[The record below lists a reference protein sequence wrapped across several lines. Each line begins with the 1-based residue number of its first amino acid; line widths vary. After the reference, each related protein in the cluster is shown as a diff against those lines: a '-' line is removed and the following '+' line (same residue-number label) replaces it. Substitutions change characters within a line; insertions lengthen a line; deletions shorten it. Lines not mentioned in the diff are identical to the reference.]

1 MSRWPAWLG
10 PPHFDDEWLM
20 MQAVSLHSAQYIALL
35 LALSMGG
42 IAFVRGDHLI
52 LTLAGFTLPFPF
64 LSMLFLKARRLSL
77 SAFVLMFMLIGV
89 VTAAQ
94 VTSGEGIHSI
104 ATLFYPMGLVLSA
117 RFLSR
122 RGSFFVLVLMI
133 VSTASVAWIEMNG
146 FFPGLY
152 AQYRSHVI
160 LEDLAIITVI
170 LIASAVTS
178 RLMVER
184 LYNSLARARQSEE
197 RYRIISDVASDYIF
211 ESRFDA
217 QGNLLNTWIA
227 GAFESISGY
236 TIEEF
241 HARGGWRATLHPD
254 DLPQDD
260 RDMDTLRA
268 NQKVDSKLRIITKTG
283 QIRWVRVMASPI
295 WDDKNN
301 CLRGVYGA
309 VQDVTEQEEARA
321 QVQRLNVELEQRVA
335 ERTRELQSALTELE
349 AFSYSISHDLRA
361 PLRALNGYASILLD
375 DHRASLDNL
384 SLDYVKLIENNARRM
399 GVMIDGLIT
408 FLQLNRKT
416 LRREVLD
423 TDRLVRRVS
432 NQLIA
437 DNLRL
442 DLRIGDLPPCH
453 ADPDLLA
460 HVFACLLSNAIKFS
474 RERNPAI
481 VEIGASV
488 QDGRVIFF
496 VRDNGVGFDMKYQSK
511 LFGVFQ
517 KLHQVHEYEGEG
529 LSLAIVQRIIHRH
542 GGHIWAEA
550 EVGKGATFYFTLE

>member
-1 MSRWPAWLG
+1 MSKWPSWLG

-20 MQAVSLHSAQYIALL
+20 MQAVSLHSAQY
-35 LALSMGG
+35 LALFLAVLMGG
-42 IAFVRGDHLI
+42 IALLRGNPLMLI
-52 LTLAGFTLPFPF
+52 LASLALPFLL
-64 LSMLFLKARRLSL
+64 LSMLLLKARRLSL

-117 RFLSR
+117 RFISR
-122 RGSFFVLVLMI
+122 RETIFILGLMLV
-133 VSTASVAWIEMNG
+133 SNG
-146 FFPGLY
+146 GVVWGEINGLFPGLY
-152 AQYRSHVI
+152 AQHRPQVI
-160 LEDLAIITVI
+160 LEDLIIVSII

-178 RLMVER
+178 RMMVER
-184 LYNSLARARQSEE
+184 LYESLARARQSEE

-211 ESRFDA
+211 ESHFDE

-283 QIRWVRVMASPI
+283 QVRWVRVLASPI
-295 WDDKNN
+295 WDQENN
-301 CLRGVYGA
+301 RLRGVYGA

-321 QVQRLNVELEQRVA
+321 QVQRMNVELEQRVI

-361 PLRALNGYASILLD
+361 PLRALNGYASILLGD
-375 DHRASLDNL
+375 YRASLDNP
-384 SLDYVKLIENNARRM
+384 SLDYIKLIENNAHRM

-416 LRREVLD
+416 LRRETLD
-423 TDRLVRRVS
+423 TNRLVRHVV
-432 NQLIA
+432 NHA
-437 DNLRL
+437 AAGNPHL
-442 DLRIGDLPPCH
+442 DLRIGDLLPCH
-453 ADPDLLA
+453 ADPDLLE
-460 HVFACLLSNAIKFS
+460 HVFVCLLSNAIKFS
-474 RERNPAI
+474 RERTPPI
-481 VEIGASV
+481 VEIGASL
-488 QDGRVIFF
+488 QDGRTTFF

-542 GGHIWAEA
+542 GGQIWAEA
-550 EVGKGATFYFTLE
+550 EVNKGATFYFTLE